1 MSTTRK
7 PHMGREVT
15 QVYNTLTSASV
26 SELQRHIIHHLI
38 LPEQFTTARVNYDVR
53 KGIPCDEERYDNPAY
68 YPLKFFSGS
77 NVKEPEEIWVSCCNA
92 GYPGTGPHGTLECL
106 RMMGFNISKE
116 QEEEL
121 FGVNRTTDQIHLEF
135 SK

>member
-7 PHMGREVT
+7 ALMGREVT
-15 QVYNTLTSASV
+15 QVYNTMTSASV

-38 LPEQFTTARVNYDVR
+38 LPEQFTTARVDYDVR
-53 KGIPCDEERYDNPAY
+53 KGIPCDEGHYDNPAY
-68 YPLKFFSGS
+68 YPLKFFSES
-77 NVKEPEEIWVSCCNA
+77 RKEPEEIWVSCCTA

-121 FGVNRTTDQIHLEF
+121 FGVNRTTHQIHLEF

>member
-1 MSTTRK
+1 MSTTKK
-7 PHMGREVT
+7 PLKGREVT

-38 LPEQFTTARVNYDVR
+38 LPEQFTTARVDYDVR
-53 KGIPCDEERYDNPAY
+53 KGIPCDEGHYNNPAY
-68 YPLKFFSGS
+68 YPLKFFSGL

-92 GYPGTGPHGTLECL
+92 GYSGTGPHGTLECL
-106 RMMGFNISKE
+106 RMMGFNLSEK